1 MASARRLYRL
11 SLALAG
17 LGTLSVLAIV
27 GTALSHLS
35 LTPPPVAEV
44 LAACGRLLP
53 SELSLAGAVL
63 LGLGGLALIVLVRG
77 VRSAL
82 IQARAQVR
90 VHSGLRAA
98 VEHERH
104 GEFVRLFP
112 SSRPQAFCA
121 GLLRPRVFLSATAR
135 DRLSEEEL
143 RAVLAH
149 EGHHVLR
156 HDPLRLFAARILAD
170 ALFFVPA
177 LHRLEQRYAEL
188 AELAADEAAVRAAGS
203 AALASALLKL
213 GASDHPHA
221 TVALAPER
229 VDHLCGAPTR
239 WRLETRT
246 LVLSLVGVVGLAG
259 AALFAGVMAGGVR
272 VEVLSVVVQSCMAL
286 MLAVPVAAVGAL
298 WRRRHGGPRPA
309 R

>member
-98 VEHERH
+98 VE
-104 GEFVRLFP
+104 RLDHLP
-112 SSRPQAFCA
+112 
-121 GLLRPRVFLSATAR
+121 PRV
-135 DRLSEEEL
+135 
-143 RAVLAH
+143 
-149 EGHHVLR
+149 
-156 HDPLRLFAARILAD
+156 PAA
-170 ALFFVPA
+170 
-177 LHRLEQRYAEL
+177 
-188 AELAADEAAVRAAGS
+188 
-203 AALASALLKL
+203 
-213 GASDHPHA
+213 
-221 TVALAPER
+221 
-229 VDHLCGAPTR
+229 
-239 WRLETRT
+239 
-246 LVLSLVGVVGLAG
+246 
-259 AALFAGVMAGGVR
+259 
-272 VEVLSVVVQSCMAL
+272 
-286 MLAVPVAAVGAL
+286 
-298 WRRRHGGPRPA
+298 PRPVEA